1 MKKKVFGTL
10 LAAALIVTQAIS
22 VFAVGSRNGEMALTG
37 GAASSYQLSEVSE
50 SNLSDPTVLTKIRE
64 VNSGAATLQSIG
76 DLAPALS
83 AQLADKSL
91 LTDIYE
97 LTPINGGVQTADGKY
112 QVELSVPSLS
122 SNVTDVALL
131 HYSTGRSTWEII
143 TPSNVDYT
151 NKVVSATFEDLSPVA
166 VIGKVS
172 GTGASVGTSP
182 KTGMTF
188 GWMGL
193 LGAAVVLGATGTVV
207 YKKTRQ

>member
-22 VFAVGSRNGEMALTG
+22 VFAVGSRNGEMTVTG
-37 GAASSYQLSEVSE
+37 GSTGRYQLSEVSE
-50 SNLSDPTVLTKIRE
+50 SNLSDTAVLTKIRDI
-64 VNSGAATLQSIG
+64 NSGAATLQSIG
-76 DLAPALS
+76 DLAPELS
-83 AQLADKSL
+83 AQLADKSM
-91 LTDIYE
+91 LTDFYE

-122 SNVTDVALL
+122 SSVSDVGLL
-131 HYSTGRSTWEII
+131 HYSTDRTTWEIV
-143 TPSNVDYT
+143 TPTNVDYT
-151 NKVVSATFEDLSPVA
+151 NKVVSATFDDLSPVA

-188 GWMGL
+188 GWAGL
-193 LGAAVVLGATGTVV
+193 LGVAVVLGAAGTVV

>member
-22 VFAVGSRNGEMALTG
+22 VFAVGSRNGEMAVTG
-37 GAASSYQLSEVSE
+37 GSTGRYQLSEVSE
-50 SNLSDPTVLTKIRE
+50 SNLSDTAVLTKIRD

-76 DLAPALS
+76 DLAPELS

-91 LTDIYE
+91 LTDFYE
-97 LTPINGGVQTADGKY
+97 LTSINGGVQTADGKY

-122 SNVTDVALL
+122 SSVSDVGLL
-131 HYSTGRSTWEII
+131 HYSTDRTTWEIV
-143 TPSNVDYT
+143 TPTNVDYT
-151 NKVVSATFEDLSPVA
+151 NKVVSATFDDLSPVA

-188 GWMGL
+188 GWAGL
-193 LGAAVVLGATGTVV
+193 LGVAVVLGAAGTVV

>member
-22 VFAVGSRNGEMALTG
+22 VFAVGSRNGEMAVAGDSTG
-37 GAASSYQLSEVSE
+37 RYQLIEVSE
-50 SNLSDPTVLTKIRE
+50 SNLSDATVLTRIRDI
-64 VNSGAATLQSIG
+64 NSGAATLQSIG
-76 DLAPALS
+76 ELAPALS
-83 AQLADKSL
+83 AQLAGMSL
-91 LTDIYE
+91 LTDIYD
-97 LTPINGGVQTADGKY
+97 LTPINGGVRTADGKY

-122 SNVTDVALL
+122 GSVTDVGLL
-131 HYSTGRSTWEII
+131 HYSTDRTTWEIV
-143 TPSNVDYT
+143 TPTGVDYT
-151 NKVVSATFEDLSPVA
+151 NKVVSATFDDLSPVA

-188 GWMGL
+188 GWAGL
-193 LGAAVVLGATGTVV
+193 LGAAVVLGVTGTVV

>member
-22 VFAVGSRNGEMALTG
+22 VFAVGSRNGEMAVTG
-37 GAASSYQLSEVSE
+37 GSTGRYQLSEVSE
-50 SNLSDPTVLTKIRE
+50 SNLSDTAVLTKIRDI
-64 VNSGAATLQSIG
+64 NSGAATLQSIG
-76 DLAPALS
+76 DLAPELS
-83 AQLADKSL
+83 AQLADKSM
-91 LTDIYE
+91 LTDFYE

-122 SNVTDVALL
+122 SSVSDVGLL
-131 HYSTGRSTWEII
+131 HYSTDRTTWEIV
-143 TPSNVDYT
+143 TPTNVDYT
-151 NKVVSATFEDLSPVA
+151 NKVVSATFDDLSPVA

-188 GWMGL
+188 GWAGL
-193 LGAAVVLGATGTVV
+193 LGVAVVLGAAGTVV

>member
-22 VFAVGSRNGEMALTG
+22 VFAVGSRNGEMAVTG
-37 GAASSYQLSEVSE
+37 GSTGRYQLSEVSE
-50 SNLSDPTVLTKIRE
+50 SNLSDTAVLTKIRD

-122 SNVTDVALL
+122 SSVSDVGLL
-131 HYSTGRSTWEII
+131 HYNTDRTTWEIV
-143 TPSNVDYT
+143 TPTNVDYT
-151 NKVVSATFEDLSPVA
+151 NKVVSATFDDLSPVA

-188 GWMGL
+188 GWAGL
-193 LGAAVVLGATGTVV
+193 LGVAVVLGAAGTVV

>member
-22 VFAVGSRNGEMALTG
+22 VFAVGSRNGEMAVTG
-37 GAASSYQLSEVSE
+37 GSTGRYQLSEVSE
-50 SNLSDPTVLTKIRE
+50 SNLSDTAVLTKIRD

-76 DLAPALS
+76 DLAPELS
-83 AQLADKSL
+83 AQLADKSM
-91 LTDIYE
+91 LTDFYE

-122 SNVTDVALL
+122 SSVSDVGLL
-131 HYSTGRSTWEII
+131 HYSTDRTTWEIV
-143 TPSNVDYT
+143 TPTNVDYT
-151 NKVVSATFEDLSPVA
+151 NKVVSATFDDLSPVA

-188 GWMGL
+188 GWAGL
-193 LGAAVVLGATGTVV
+193 LGVAVVLGAAGTVV